1 MDQSD
6 KALLLQ
12 VFASVFEDFAFM
24 FVEDEP
30 EEEPESGGTC
40 IQASI
45 GFQSDAGKGFME
57 VIAPA
62 EFCDELA
69 ENILGAEEEEEL
81 PADAGENAL
90 KEFLNVSCGY
100 FLAEKFGTEAVFD
113 LTLPETRT
121 LPEQQCSTLFE
132 AGGHV
137 YFLVDESPMLARF
150 VLEA

>member
-12 VFASVFEDFAFM
+12 VFGSVFEDFAFM
-24 FVEDEP
+24 FVEDDPDETP
-30 EEEPESGGTC
+30 APGESCVQTC
-40 IQASI
+40 I
-45 GFQSDAGKGFME
+45 GFESDVGKGFME

-62 EFCDELA
+62 EFCNELA
-69 ENILGAEEEEEL
+69 ENILGAEEEEL

-121 LPEQQCSTLFE
+121 LPEQQWSALFE

-137 YFLVDESPMLARF
+137 FFLVDESPMLARF

>member
-12 VFASVFEDFAFM
+12 VFASVFDDFAFM

-30 EEEPESGGTC
+30 EEAPEPGESFVQT
-40 IQASI
+40 SI
-45 GFQSDAGKGFME
+45 GFKSDVGRGFME

-62 EFCDELA
+62 EFCSELA
-69 ENILGAEEEEEL
+69 ENILGADEEEDL
-81 PADAGENAL
+81 PEDAGENAL
-90 KEFLNVSCGY
+90 MEFLNVSCGY

-113 LTLPETRT
+113 LTIPETRT
-121 LPEQQCSTLFE
+121 LSRQQWGAFFE